1 MAVYKVKPNQNI
13 WDVAIHLYGS
23 IEGIFDLLISNEKL
37 SVNDDLV
44 AGMELNYHEYFK
56 VNEGIVSCMEER
68 NLIPANGERH
78 IYPKQTDEPLR
89 FIYETNPIDKYTEFV
104 VAGDGVMVV
113 DWGDNSELESIIL
126 SHTNTVHT
134 HYFDSEVDKRVIKVY
149 GDFSLIYIDLT
160 KLGGAILPVA
170 PLLVDEVTSH
180 SNSFSLKGLFLFK
193 GTYKVDLTYMRISDL
208 MPIADMNLQELNLI
222 HARFE
227 SVSVL
232 DDYLVYIASP
242 EHHGTRRNCKVYLT
256 QEPSSVGMAAIE
268 TIINEDSWNE
278 SGQWEFNINGRIY
291 KKE

>member
-1 MAVYKVKPNQNI
+1 MAIYKVKPNQNI
-13 WDVAIHLYGS
+13 WDVAVHLYGS

-44 AGMELNYHEYFK
+44 AGMELNYHDYFQ
-56 VNEGIVSCMEER
+56 VNDGIVSGMEER
-68 NLIPANGERH
+68 NLTPANGERH

-134 HYFDSEVDKRVIKVY
+134 HYFDSEVDKRVVKVY

-160 KLGGAILPVA
+160 KLGGAILPVK
-170 PLLVDEVTSH
+170 PLTVDEVISY
-180 SNSFSLKGLFLFK
+180 SNSFSLKGLFLFD
-193 GTYKVDLTYMRISDL
+193 GTYKVDLMYMYISDL
-208 MPIADMNLQELNLI
+208 MPIADMNLQELILT
-222 HARFE
+222 HAKFE

-256 QEPSSVGMAAIE
+256 QEPSSVGMSAIE
-268 TIINEDSWNE
+268 TIINEDTWNE
-278 SGQWEFNINGRIY
+278 SGKWEFVINDRIY

>member
-44 AGMELNYHEYFK
+44 AGMELNYHDYFQ
-56 VNEGIVSCMEER
+56 VNEGIVSSMEER
-68 NLIPANGERH
+68 NLIPSNGERH

-104 VAGDGVMVV
+104 VAGDGAMIV
-113 DWGDNSELESIIL
+113 DWGDNSELEAITL

-134 HYFDSEVDKRVIKVY
+134 HYFDSEVDKRVVRVY
-149 GDFSLIYIDLT
+149 GDFSLINIDLT

-170 PLLVDEVTSH
+170 PLLVDEVTSY
-180 SNSFSLKGLFLFK
+180 SNSFSLKGLFLFE
-193 GTYKVDLTYMRISDL
+193 GTYKVDLMRMYINDL
-208 MPIADMNLQELNLI
+208 MPIADMNLQELILI
-222 HARFE
+222 NVRFD

-256 QEPSSVGMAAIE
+256 QEPSAVGMAAIE
-268 TIINEDSWNE
+268 TIINEDAWNE
-278 SGQWEFNINGRIY
+278 SGKWEFIINDRIY
-291 KKE
+291 KKD